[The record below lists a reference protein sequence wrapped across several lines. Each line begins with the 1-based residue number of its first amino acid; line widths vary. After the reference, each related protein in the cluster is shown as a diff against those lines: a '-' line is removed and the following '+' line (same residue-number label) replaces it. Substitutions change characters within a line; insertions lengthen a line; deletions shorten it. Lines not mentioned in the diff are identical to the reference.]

1 MNVDWYVNVC
11 VLLVHTCLCLV
22 GKMVGT
28 LVGTS
33 VGTLVGTIV
42 GTLVGTL
49 VGISRVQL
57 SLVLTRLSQTLR
69 SGF

>member
-28 LVGTS
+28 LVDTS
-33 VGTLVGTIV
+33 VGALVGTIV
-42 GTLVGTL
+42 AMLVGTL
-49 VGISRVQL
+49 VSMLIGT
-57 SLVLTRLSQTLR
+57 LVCNQYAA
-69 SGF
+69 